1 MQTYDCNFNAPSL
14 DMPENVSTFPKL
26 LRTKAQSYPNRRFL
40 GTREYLNTGFRG
52 AYEWYSYQD
61 VDRICALLAQG
72 LTEIGLKRGDKAG
85 IISSNRT
92 EWTIVDFACS
102 IAGIVLVPIYDTQ
115 SAEDIAYV
123 CQDAELKI
131 CFSSLDRLEKI
142 KAVKDKFETVVV
154 FDDRVDDRA
163 YLQQKLDAKLLPANV
178 YFQPRAQNVFDE
190 FDKEEGIYDPAPENK
205 AYPKVDKDGY
215 SDQICRLRRNQNG
228 FFSYKIED
236 KWLSILTK
244 SAKAADVSF
253 VSHTFWKLVQLG
265 YEKFFSKET
274 NEMAH
279 SNTEVPVDVHVTT
292 PDSLLSLVYT
302 SGTTGQPKGVML
314 TQANVCTTGYS
325 MNKHCV
331 IPQSNPINSLGQ
343 KMTSRQE
350 YQYSLLPLAHI
361 YMRALQVLQL
371 NNAGCLGNSQGVAYL
386 LSDLKELRITIFV
399 AVPRVIQ
406 KIVDGIK
413 GKIEASSS
421 LKKKLF
427 QKLYNLRR
435 KTFLKI
441 QQQYNEQIWQDYRE
455 DKQHH
460 KILSEMPK
468 RRFEFPAV
476 TNIVF
481 NQFEQMLGGRA
492 RWIVNG
498 SAPLSYQNG
507 EFFAICFNMHVFEGY
522 GMTETSAT
530 GCIQDV
536 DSVNYGA
543 IGKSLDK
550 ETQIRIMSVPE
561 MNYDVKDTKIV
572 SIAGHQESIVCPRGE
587 LLMKGPTVFS
597 GYYNDPVKTE
607 ESFIDGYFAT
617 GDIAEFNPVTQE
629 VKLIDRKRGI
639 VKLSQG
645 EFISINHI
653 ENTISKSRYVESV
666 FLYANRYHSYT
677 LAVVLPNEQY
687 FQQNGFAKG
696 ENLSR
701 SAAAIKMLTEDVK
714 RICKE
719 CQLKSF
725 EIPKVILIENEPW
738 TPDNGLLTP
747 ALKIKR
753 PSCSAKYD
761 PVMLSISNKIDALTK
776 ETPDSLVESVI
787 SALDDLIVTEPN
799 SCQVSDTLSTAK
811 SSKSTKSKRSVK

>member
-1 MQTYDCNFNAPSL
+1 MQNTYDCNFNAPAMSI
-14 DMPENVSTFPKL
+14 PENVSTFPKL

-40 GTREYLNTGFRG
+40 GTREYLKTGFRG

-85 IISSNRT
+85 IISPNRT

-102 IAGIVLVPIYDTQ
+102 IAGVVLVPIYDTQ

-178 YFQPRAQNVFDE
+178 YFQPRAQTVFDE

-302 SGTTGQPKGVML
+302 SGTTGKPKGVML
-314 TQANVCTTGYS
+314 TQGNIIWTSYV
-325 MNKHCV
+325 MQLHRV
-331 IPQSNPINSLGQ
+331 IPEDNPINSLKQ
-343 KMTSRQE
+343 QMKSRQE
-350 YQYSLLPLAHI
+350 YQLCVLPFAHI
-361 YMRALQVLQL
+361 YQRALQSVSIFTAGALGSCQGTAQMLQD
-371 NNAGCLGNSQGVAYL
+371 V
-386 LSDLKELRITIFV
+386 KELRITFFV
-399 AVPRVIQ
+399 LVPRIIQ
-406 KIVDGIK
+406 KIVEGVTSK
-413 GKIEASSS
+413 LEKSSS
-421 LKKKLF
+421 IKRALF
-427 QKLYNLRR
+427 DKFYGMRKQYYTKIQTEMNDLTWNDFMNNTQVPKIHETQKLSRFNYP
-435 KTFLKI
+435 KI
-441 QQQYNEQIWQDYRE
+441 
-455 DKQHH
+455 
-460 KILSEMPK
+460 S
-468 RRFEFPAV
+468 
-476 TNIVF
+476 NIVF
-481 NQFEQMLGGRA
+481 NQFPQMLGGRC
-492 RWIVNG
+492 RFFVTG
-498 SAPLSYQNG
+498 SAPLAQQHG
-507 EFFAICFNMHVFEGY
+507 EFIAICFNLHLFEGY
-522 GMTETSAT
+522 GMTETGSH
-530 GCIQDV
+530 GCVQSIDT
-536 DSVNYGA
+536 VNFGQ
-543 IGKSLDK
+543 IGKGLDPNTK
-550 ETQIRIMSVPE
+550 LKLLSVPE
-561 MNYDVKDTKIV
+561 MGYCVSDSCIV
-572 SIAGHQESIVCPRGE
+572 DLGGRSEMINCPRGE
-587 LLMKGPTVFS
+587 LLIKGPTVFQ

-653 ENTISKSRYVESV
+653 EDAISKSRFVESV
-666 FLYANRYHSYT
+666 FLYANRYHPYT
-677 LAVVLPNEQY
+677 LAVVVPNEAY
-687 FQQNGFAKG
+687 FQQKGFKSG

-714 RICKE
+714 RVCKE
-719 CQLKSF
+719 YQLKSF
-725 EIPKVILIENEPW
+725 EIPKVVVIESEPW

-753 PSCSAKYD
+753 PACKAKYEAI
-761 PVMLSISNKIDALTK
+761 MLSIIKKLDKIEGNNIEQYAEQVIRTID
-776 ETPDSLVESVI
+776 EGSHISEVDSI
-787 SALDDLIVTEPN
+787 SGYSGV
-799 SCQVSDTLSTAK
+799 
-811 SSKSTKSKRSVK
+811 R

>member
-1 MQTYDCNFNAPSL
+1 METYDCIFNTPKIEV
-14 DMPENVSTFPKL
+14 PESRSTYPKS
-26 LRTKAQSYPNRRFL
+26 LRTTAICHPNRRFL
-40 GTREYLNTGFRG
+40 GSREFFLNGNRG
-52 AYEWYSYQD
+52 AYEWYSFKD
-61 VDRICALLAQG
+61 VDRMACFLSQG

-85 IISSNRT
+85 IISPNRT

-178 YFQPRAQNVFDE
+178 YFQPRAQTVFDE

-215 SDQICRLRRNQNG
+215 SDQICRLKRNQNG

-302 SGTTGQPKGVML
+302 SGTTGKPKGVML
-314 TQANVCTTGYS
+314 TQANVIWTGFS
-325 MNKHCV
+325 LNKQRFMKESAPV
-331 IPQSNPINSLGQ
+331 NSLGQ
-343 KMTSRQE
+343 PMRDRQDVMLS
-350 YQYSLLPLAHI
+350 YLPLAHI
-361 YMRALQVLQL
+361 YMRSLQGVQI
-371 NNAGCLGNSQGVAYL
+371 NNAGAMGYIHGSIATLLGDV
-386 LSDLKELRITIFV
+386 KELRATIFIL
-399 AVPRVIQ
+399 VPRIVQ
-406 KIVDGIK
+406 KIYDGITTK
-413 GKIEASSS
+413 LEKQSALKQKI
-421 LKKKLF
+421 F
-427 QKLYNLRR
+427 QIAYNNRL
-435 KTFLKI
+435 KTFKKHQMELNN
-441 QQQYNEQIWQDYRE
+441 Q
-455 DKQHH
+455 
-460 KILSEMPK
+460 M
-468 RRFEFPAV
+468 FE
-476 TNIVF
+476 N
-481 NQFEQMLGGRA
+481 FEQNKVYETPQNCEIKRMETSKIFDPIFKQFPEMVGGRC
-492 RWIVNG
+492 RIFVTG
-498 SAPLSYQNG
+498 SAPLAQAHG
-507 EFFAICFNMHVFEGY
+507 EFIAVCFNMHTFEGF
-522 GMTETSAT
+522 GMTETGGHGT
-530 GCIQDV
+530 VQEINML
-536 DSVNYGA
+536 NYGA
-543 IGKSLDK
+543 IGKCVDGN
-550 ETQIRIMSVPE
+550 TQIRLMSVPE
-561 MNYDVKDTKIV
+561 MGYNIIDERLVQI
-572 SIAGHQESIVCPRGE
+572 GQHQKNVVYPRGE
-587 LLMKGPTVFS
+587 MLMKGPCVFQ
-597 GYYNDPVKTE
+597 GYYKDQKKTE

-617 GDIAEFNPVTQE
+617 GDIAEYNPITQE
-629 VKLIDRKRGI
+629 VTIIDRKRGI

-653 ENTISKSRYVESV
+653 EDAISKSRFVESV
-666 FLYANRYHSYT
+666 FLYANRYHPYT
-677 LAVVLPNEQY
+677 LAVVVPNEAY
-687 FQQNGFAKG
+687 FQQKGFKSG

-714 RICKE
+714 RVCKE
-719 CQLKSF
+719 YQLKSF
-725 EIPKVILIENEPW
+725 EIPKVVVIESEPW

-753 PSCSAKYD
+753 PACKAKYEAI
-761 PVMLSISNKIDALTK
+761 MLSIIKKLDKIEGNNIEQYAEQVIKTLDEGSNVS
-776 ETPDSLVESVI
+776 EVESQ
-787 SALDDLIVTEPN
+787 SAQSGV
-799 SCQVSDTLSTAK
+799 
-811 SSKSTKSKRSVK
+811 R